1 MSDIKLFVG
10 LGNPGDK
17 YKNTRHNFGFMA
29 LDAIAKSKRLEF
41 KNKDN
46 MADISFYDS
55 PNGKIILLKPTT
67 YMNLSGTPVSLTA
80 RYYKINPEE
89 IFVFYDDFSIP
100 LGEFRIRL
108 SGSSGGHNG
117 ISSIITCLCT
127 DKFPRMKLGIGPL
140 PKFIKMPD
148 FVLSKF
154 HEEDKEKIE
163 KSISKAAVLFDE
175 IIQSGIEQAISA
187 FAGGKLGLA
196 AGKL

>member
-46 MADISFYDS
+46 MEDISFYES
-55 PNGKIILLKPTT
+55 PNCKIILLKPMTF
-67 YMNLSGTPVSLTA
+67 MNLSGTPVAATA

-100 LGEFRIRL
+100 LGEFRVRL

-117 ISSIITCLCT
+117 ISSIITCLRA
-127 DKFPRMKLGIGPL
+127 DNFPRMKLGIGPL

-148 FVLSKF
+148 FVLSNF

-163 KSISKAAVLFDE
+163 KSILKAAALFDE
-175 IIQSGIEQAISA
+175 IIKSNVEQAVSA
-187 FAGGKLGLA
+187 FAA
-196 AGKL
+196 IR